1 MAEYGEKAALA
12 AMRGC
17 VKRNQTVLA
26 SDAEIVLAMID
37 RQQSL
42 QDVAAEYLKANGWEP
57 LVMGAV
63 AIKQPLLGNKLNY
76 ELTISFTGKRLV
88 TDK

>member
-37 RQQSL
+37 TL
-42 QDVAAEYLKANGWEP
+42 TEALKFVRTDPCFRHLGSVTHDKVTDALGLTNILWPLDANGPTED
-57 LVMGAV
+57 G
-63 AIKQPLLGNKLNY
+63 
-76 ELTISFTGKRLV
+76 R
-88 TDK
+88 